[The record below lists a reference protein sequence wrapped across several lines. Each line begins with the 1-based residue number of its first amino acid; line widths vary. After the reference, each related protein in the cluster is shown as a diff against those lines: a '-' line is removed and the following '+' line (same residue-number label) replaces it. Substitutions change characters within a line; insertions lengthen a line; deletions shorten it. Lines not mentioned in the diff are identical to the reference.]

1 MEDKI
6 EERLF
11 EEYTNVGINVKFMDF
26 NVYNIKLIILNKKIN
41 FIYKFDKHF
50 TFNEN
55 MKEIIKIIDKI
66 ILSNYKL

>member
-26 NVYNIKLIILNKKIN
+26 NLYNIKLIILNKKIN

-55 MKEIIKIIDKI
+55 MKEIIKFIDKI

>member
-11 EEYTNVGINVKFMDF
+11 EEYTNVKVNVKFMDF
-26 NVYNIKLIILNKKIN
+26 NVYNIKLIIINKKIN
-41 FIYKFDKHF
+41 FIYKFDNYF

-66 ILSNYKL
+66 ILSIYKL

>member
-6 EERLF
+6 EERIF
-11 EEYTNVGINVKFMDF
+11 EEYTNVRINVKFMDF

-41 FIYKFDKHF
+41 FIYKFDNHF